1 MKLARKKGAFIRF
14 FHKGWHARCV
24 SCKQT
29 TDWPM
34 TEVFFY
40 LYAYTNDRQDIC
52 MTKVH
57 KGYLSRQALA
67 LRLVFLIY
75 GTYLPNDA
83 LFATMTG
90 QVSSK
95 NFRKYL

>member
-1 MKLARKKGAFIRF
+1 
-14 FHKGWHARCV
+14 
-24 SCKQT
+24 
-29 TDWPM
+29 M
-34 TEVFFY
+34 TEVFLFTY
-40 LYAYTNDRQDIC
+40 MHTQMTGKTYVC

>member
-1 MKLARKKGAFIRF
+1 
-14 FHKGWHARCV
+14 
-24 SCKQT
+24 
-29 TDWPM
+29 
-34 TEVFFY
+34 
-40 LYAYTNDRQDIC
+40 

-75 GTYLPNDA
+75 GTGLPNDA
-83 LFATMTG
+83 FFATMTG